1 VKEHA
6 LGFSN
11 VQFLASEETSLG
23 MVYLRQRELL
33 SQPGTVL
40 LELLLDHALLMSSC
54 STHSERAL
62 ARRAIEMHAGE
73 GVHALV
79 GGLGL
84 GYTAREVL
92 RSSNVATLEV
102 VELLQPLIGWFE
114 SGLIPLRSELVADPR
129 FSLRQGDVYQLLGGP
144 PARRYD
150 LILVDVDHAPELRL
164 GNSNYAFYTEETLRR
179 VREHLAPGGVL
190 GVWSYA
196 ESIDFGHLLER
207 VFAEVRIECE
217 TFQNPVVEEEES
229 NWLFLARR

>member
-1 VKEHA
+1 
-6 LGFSN
+6 
-11 VQFLASEETSLG
+11 
-23 MVYLRQRELL
+23 
-33 SQPGTVL
+33 VL
-40 LELLLDHALLMSSC
+40 LELLFDHALLMSSC

-73 GVHALV
+73 GLRVLV

-92 RSSNVATLEV
+92 RASNVATLDV
-102 VELLQPLIGWFE
+102 IELLSPLIGWFE
-114 SGLIPLRSELVADPR
+114 SGLIPLRSELRADPR

-144 PARRYD
+144 SERPYD
-150 LILVDVDHAPELRL
+150 VILIDVDHAPEEHL
-164 GNSNYAFYTEETLRR
+164 GDSSAAFYTEETLQR

-196 ESIDFGHLLER
+196 ESTGFGHLLGR
-207 VFAEVRIECE
+207 VFSEVRIERE
-217 TFQNPVVEEEES
+217 TFYNPVVEEEES